1 MRTTLNIDDQILSE
15 IVGLTGAK
23 NRSQAINLVL
33 QEFVKKKRLQKLIG
47 LRGKLHLDNNWK
59 RFREMELD
67 EG

>member
-1 MRTTLNIDDQILSE
+1 MRTTLNLDDEIVTE

-33 QEFVKKKRLQKLIG
+33 QEFVKRKRMQKLLE

-59 RFREMELD
+59 RLREMELD